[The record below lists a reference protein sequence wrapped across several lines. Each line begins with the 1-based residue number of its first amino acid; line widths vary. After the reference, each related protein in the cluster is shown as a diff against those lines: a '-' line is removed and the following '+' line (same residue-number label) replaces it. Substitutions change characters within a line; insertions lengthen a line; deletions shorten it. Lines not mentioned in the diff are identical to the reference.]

1 LWYEILDFDTIMKVQ
16 LSVLVIDD
24 HESVRAGIKVALS
37 RAGHICVGEASS
49 VSEAR
54 AQIAHTNPQV
64 IIVDLSLPD
73 GNGLEIVRWAR
84 SISNRIGIVVLTLNP
99 AQDFLLTVMK
109 SGASAFVE
117 KSAPLVELISAIEHS
132 QVAPLSFSA
141 QGITRAI
148 KKDHDAN
155 ALTMRELQVLEK
167 LSDGLSAGDIG
178 LELFITEATVKT
190 HLASIYRKLDSK
202 NRIQAIIAAKKIG
215 LLIKQ

>member
-1 LWYEILDFDTIMKVQ
+1 MKVQ

-148 KKDHDAN
+148 KKNHEAN

>member
-1 LWYEILDFDTIMKVQ
+1 MKVQ

-64 IIVDLSLPD
+64 IVVDLSLPD

-117 KSAPLVELISAIEHS
+117 KSAPLAELISAIEHS
-132 QVAPLSFSA
+132 HVAPLSFSA

-148 KKDHDAN
+148 KKDHEAN
-155 ALTMRELQVLEK
+155 ALTMREMQVLER
-167 LSDGLSAGDIG
+167 LSGGLSASDIG
-178 LELFITEATVKT
+178 RELFITEATVKT